1 MSMKLLQNDDNLFNN
16 YYKWFKKHN
25 YLFIENYLK
34 FIFKIYIWKLDFFTW
49 IYNYLSLDTI
59 YF

>member
-25 YLFIENYLK
+25 YLFIENYLQ
-34 FIFKIYIWKLDFFTW
+34 FIFEIYIWKLDLFIWKF
-49 IYNYLSLDTI
+49 IIIISH
-59 YF
+59 